1 MSRETIMIIFQPGYW
16 RTWTNHIS
24 VWHYVASLATDNVN
38 LLLKCYSRSRT
49 SILRI
54 VTSSVFTWICMLSL
68 VCINISHLVSGFC
81 PGQWHC
87 VQPRDSQLLH
97 ITFMT
102 FIFFRLYCNIADVEN
117 FQQQATVIICNK
129 AQIDCHVCQVSRM
142 DRHRHIIAQAIQASL
157 NLIKLNVFAGKPGE
171 ERCGWMTRP
180 VSECSNPTPHA
191 PRHLINLHVTTLIF
205 SSFLCSV
212 ER

>member
-102 FIFFRLYCNIADVEN
+102 FLCLWLYCILLMWLVET
-117 FQQQATVIICNK
+117 FQPQATVIICIK
-129 AQIDCHVCQVSRM
+129 AQIVLAGVSSK
-142 DRHRHIIAQAIQASL
+142 QAGPTPTYHCTG
-157 NLIKLNVFAGKPGE
+157 NTGMFKLNKIKCLCRE
-171 ERCGWMTRP
+171 TR
-180 VSECSNPTPHA
+180 SELVWLWLGQCPHHA
-191 PRHLINLHVTTLIF
+191 PRHAT
-205 SSFLCSV
+205 
-212 ER
+212 

>member
-54 VTSSVFTWICMLSL
+54 VTSSVFTWINMLSL

-87 VQPRDSQLLH
+87 VQPRDSQLL
-97 ITFMT
+97 TFMT
-102 FIFFRLYCNIADVEN
+102 FLCLRLYCILLMWLVETL
-117 FQQQATVIICNK
+117 QQQATVIICIK
-129 AQIDCHVCQVSRM
+129 AQIVLAGVSSK
-142 DRHRHIIAQAIQASL
+142 QAGPTPTYHCTG
-157 NLIKLNVFAGKPGE
+157 NTGMFKLNKIKCLCRPGVIW
-171 ERCGWMTRP
+171 CGYEWLGQCP
-180 VSECSNPTPHA
+180 HHA
-191 PRHLINLHVTTLIF
+191 PRHAT
-205 SSFLCSV
+205 
-212 ER
+212 

>member
-102 FIFFRLYCNIADVEN
+102 FLCLWLYYILLMWLVET
-117 FQQQATVIICNK
+117 FQPQATVIICIK
-129 AQIDCHVCQVSRM
+129 AQIVLAGVSSE
-142 DRHRHIIAQAIQASL
+142 QAGPTPTYHCTGNTGIF
-157 NLIKLNVFAGKPGE
+157 KLNKIKCLCRVPGVNW
-171 ERCGWMTRP
+171 CGYDSASVRTTHHA
-180 VSECSNPTPHA
+180 TP
-191 PRHLINLHVTTLIF
+191 PN
-205 SSFLCSV
+205 
-212 ER
+212 

>member
-102 FIFFRLYCNIADVEN
+102 FLCLRLYYNILLMWLVET
-117 FQQQATVIICNK
+117 FQQQATVIICIK
-129 AQIDCHVCQVSRM
+129 AQIVLAGVSSK
-142 DRHRHIIAQAIQASL
+142 QAGPTPTYHCTG
-157 NLIKLNVFAGKPGE
+157 NTGMFKLNKIKCLCRETGVA
-171 ERCGWMTRP
+171 MTRP
-180 VSECSNPTPHA
+180 VSAPRTT
-191 PRHLINLHVTTLIF
+191 PRHLINLHVTIHWYFHLF
-205 SSFLCSV
+205 SV
-212 ER
+212 EQ

>member
-102 FIFFRLYCNIADVEN
+102 FLCLRLYCNILLMWLVETL
-117 FQQQATVIICNK
+117 QQQATVIICIK
-129 AQIDCHVCQVSRM
+129 AQIPEWTGVV
-142 DRHRHIIAQAIQASL
+142 
-157 NLIKLNVFAGKPGE
+157 
-171 ERCGWMTRP
+171 MTRP
-180 VSECSNPTPHA
+180 VSAPRTT
-191 PRHLINLHVTTLIF
+191 PRHLINLHVTIHWYFHLF
-205 SSFLCSV
+205 SV
-212 ER
+212 EQ